1 MTNQLETRPHVY
13 DRVVVAPARVTL
25 TFNRLSYL
33 FPYRVGCNIS
43 PTSLAIPA
51 YGAVPRET
59 APVAS
64 PPHGCW
70 QPS

>member
-1 MTNQLETRPHVY
+1 MVIEGIGRRLRLA
-13 DRVVVAPARVTL
+13 VVGGGPG
-25 TFNRLSYL
+25 YL
-33 FPYRVGCNIS
+33 FPYRVGCSIS